1 MNKFAKLSLSA
12 LSLGVT
18 SWAHASILPP
28 NNLHLEDN
36 INFIANMTEEEFK
49 AIIDGVVKHY
59 EAPAAEQKA

>member
-36 INFIANMTEEEFK
+36 INFIANMTE
-49 AIIDGVVKHY
+49 
-59 EAPAAEQKA
+59 